1 MNHRIIAMQMELH
14 IRYIYMFIYICL
26 YIYVYIYT
34 VYIIVVFSIYLY
46 NLIYAWW
53 MPAIYCIG
61 QESDL
66 QKRLSFEI
74 CIVHHLYMD
83 MWRIA
88 IICIYKG
95 VYIYVYIY
103 IYTCIHT
110 NHEPFKQ
117 WTCKPY
123 WLWEAVYFPM
133 SYLPTICRI
142 SKINLFA
149 IHY

>member
-1 MNHRIIAMQMELH
+1 M
-14 IRYIYMFIYICL
+14 
-26 YIYVYIYT
+26 YIYT

-95 VYIYVYIY
+95 VYIYMYIY
-103 IYTCIHT
+103 IYIHAYT
-110 NHEPFKQ
+110 PIMSRLSSEHANRIDYGKLCTFQCLICQPFAGSQ
-117 WTCKPY
+117 
-123 WLWEAVYFPM
+123 
-133 SYLPTICRI
+133 R
-142 SKINLFA
+142 
-149 IHY
+149 